1 MDYGSMARA
10 PTHGKSTLD
19 ARFSFAD
26 TGFVGGSE
34 GWHSQL
40 RFATGIADGEHYL
53 LRLFKKTGTAL
64 DEDLKRL
71 ITHGL
76 RRVRRVLSSRR
87 ARQLLVEIIEIVEDQ
102 DEIGILMVDPG
113 SPICGSSHRVRARES
128 RLLTPTGRKA
138 FWRNIVRVAEGLAL
152 CHDAGIVHG
161 AVSEHAIFS
170 HNDDKEDF
178 RLGGYEACVHLADG
192 DMGGAGHL
200 LRPSGT
206 VSFRRDWSDL
216 GQAASRILGVT
227 EDGGGPSLLSIE
239 RRMLNRLANP
249 PHYQLFDGNIV
260 LSELAEVVADLDR
273 SGSSAEGELVL
284 YPSAQVIQSDL
295 PALTSGTV
303 QADDRDAVLR
313 FVDEDLSGPSV
324 RTVVV
329 DQAYV
334 RVVTDLAA
342 YGVKVVDDCV
352 GMIENANK
360 RRPDDYIY
368 DATEVSHRL
377 HLARTRKG
385 AEERVRKLGPG
396 AKPWI
401 DTSGGS
407 RAAQRAD
414 DVPTWYALILLEA
427 FTWLREQF
435 RIYPVEVL
443 HPPSDGDTDLAWI
456 ASREDDA
463 RDIRRKM
470 MGLRPAYDAL
480 GRELKYDDGKP
491 NWTLSRL
498 DALAGDRERL
508 PELSY
513 EGTGGIVDGRL
524 AFTFATNEAVV
535 PGQTLYLRPRRDSGF
550 ERAIRRRLQNIVAAR
565 TNIELLRAID
575 DPAQI
580 ALDDV
585 LRDIAA
591 PGKTPPQDMDA
602 SKKTAWDAIVA
613 GKSINVVVGP
623 PGVGKTFLISHLV
636 RSILEKTPDARLL
649 VSAQNHETLIQ
660 MEDELKKTLAGGT
673 TIVVRVERTRLTD
686 EVSPL
691 RASSIG
697 LLQSVSAAGH
707 AAEGTMVNQRYQIK
721 QSLQPDA
728 SEAAI
733 AERVFRDTDNLLL
746 RSSDVTLATTSSHI
760 IEEMIADGDQFDW
773 VIVEEAARA
782 NGAELIGALL
792 LGNRRIM
799 VGDHNQLSPFDAAQR
814 QKFYDAERAE
824 ELLRGAKQQLET
836 ISDLPP
842 EIYEALD
849 TIKSNALLQKEVLA
863 TAARLEEPF
872 RSIAEREEQREK
884 DTGRSSTIVNTLL
897 EQSRMHPAIGD
908 LVSNTFYKK
917 NLVPSD
923 RAKRRALTVTSA
935 APHLAAPIVLLDFPP
950 LSLTKKRNFEVKVE
964 RSYRNEFEAHA
975 LIAALKGLRPVVGKD
990 GSRPT
995 LVILSPY
1002 AAQVKWL
1009 KRLLHQQV
1017 RKDKTLFG
1025 FASPRSNGE
1034 FIFTSDSFQGGE
1046 ADVVIASLTRNNVM
1060 VGSRAL
1066 GFVKSSQRMNVLL
1079 SRAKQKLVLATSQHF
1094 IRDVVEGI
1102 DPDGNKDE
1110 LEFLRRMLKELTTL
1124 AKTEYDLVRKDA
1136 PVVKVKGASIIT
1148 VDENGRFPA

>member
-1 MDYGSMARA
+1 MARG
-10 PTHGKSTLD
+10 PKLGKATLD
-19 ARFSFAD
+19 ARFTFAD
-26 TGFVGGSE
+26 TAFSSGVD

-40 RFATGIADGEHYL
+40 RFATGIADGEDYL
-53 LRLFKKTGTAL
+53 LRLFKKTGSAL

-76 RRVRRVLSSRR
+76 RRVRRILSSRR
-87 ARQLLVEIIEIVEDQ
+87 ARQLLVEVLEIVEDQ

-113 SPICGSSHRVRARES
+113 SPISGSLHRVRAREG
-128 RLLTPTGRKA
+128 RLLTTAGRKV
-138 FWRNIVRVAEGLAL
+138 FWRNILRVAEGLAL

-161 AVSEHAIFS
+161 AISEHAIFS
-170 HNDDKEDF
+170 HSDEKEDF
-178 RLGGYEACVHLADG
+178 RLGGYEACVHIADG

-206 VSFRRDWSDL
+206 VSFRQDWSDL
-216 GQAASRILGVT
+216 GQTASRILGLT
-227 EDGGGPSLLSIE
+227 EDGGGPSLLPIE

-249 PHYQLFDGNIV
+249 PHHQLFDGNIV
-260 LSELAEVVADLDR
+260 LSELTEIVADLER

-284 YPSAQVIQSDL
+284 YPSPQVIQSDL
-295 PALTSGTV
+295 PALTSGTI

-313 FVDEDLSGPSV
+313 FVEDDLSGPTV
-324 RTVVV
+324 RTVAV
-329 DQAYV
+329 DQAFV
-334 RVVTDLAA
+334 RVITDLAA

-360 RRPDDYIY
+360 RRPDDHIF
-368 DATEVSHRL
+368 DAVEVSHRVY
-377 HLARTRKG
+377 LARTRKS

-396 AKPWI
+396 AKQWI
-401 DTSGGS
+401 DASGNS
-407 RAAQRAD
+407 RAAQRPD
-414 DVPTWYALILLEA
+414 DIPTWYALILLEA

-456 ASREDDA
+456 ACREDDE

-480 GRELKYDDGKP
+480 GHELRYDDGKP

-513 EGTGGIVDGRL
+513 EGTGGIVEGRL
-524 AFTFATNEAVV
+524 TYTFATSEAVV

-575 DPAQI
+575 DPAQV
-580 ALDDV
+580 ALDDA

-591 PGKTPPQDMDA
+591 PGSTPPDDMDA
-602 SKKTAWDAIVA
+602 SKKSAWDAIVA
-613 GKSINVVVGP
+613 GRSINVVIGP

-636 RSILEKTPDARLL
+636 KSILGKTRDARLL

-660 MEDELKKTLAGGT
+660 MEDELKKTLAGGPE
-673 TIVVRVERTRLTD
+673 IVVRVDRTRPTD
-686 EVSPL
+686 EVTSL
-691 RASSIG
+691 RTSSIG
-697 LLQSVSAAGH
+697 LLQSVSVAGH
-707 AAEGTMVNQRYQIK
+707 AAEAAMVNQRHQIK
-721 QSLQPDA
+721 QALRPVDP
-728 SEAAI
+728 SETVVAD
-733 AERVFRDTDNLLL
+733 RVFRDTENLLL

-792 LGNRRIM
+792 LGNRRIV

-814 QKFYDAERAE
+814 QKFYDAERAS
-824 ELLRGAKQQLET
+824 ELLRGAKEQLET

-842 EIYEALD
+842 EVNEALD
-849 TIKSNALLQKEVLA
+849 TIKSNELLLKEVLA

-884 DTGRSSTIVNTLL
+884 DSRRPSTIVNTLL

-908 LVSNTFYKK
+908 LVSNTFY
-917 NLVPSD
+917 NRRLVPSD
-923 RAKRRALTVTSA
+923 RVKRRALTVTST

-950 LSLTKKRNFEVKVE
+950 LSVTKRRNFETKVK
-964 RSYRNEFEAHA
+964 RSYRNDLEAQL
-975 LIAALKGLRPVVGKD
+975 LIAALKGLQAVVGGD
-990 GSRPT
+990 GRRPT

-1002 AAQVKWL
+1002 LAQVNWFKH
-1009 KRLLHQQV
+1009 LLNQ
-1017 RKDKTLFG
+1017 RIKKDKTLFG

-1046 ADVVIASLTRNNVM
+1046 ADVVAASLTRNNVM

-1066 GFVKSSQRMNVLL
+1066 GFVKSPQRMNVLL
-1079 SRAKQKLVLATSQHF
+1079 SRAKQKLVLATSQDF
-1094 IRDVVEGI
+1094 IRDVVDGI

-1110 LEFLRRMLKELTTL
+1110 LEFLRKMLKEFATL
-1124 AKTEYDLVRKDA
+1124 AGTDYDLIRKDGTTG
-1136 PVVKVKGASIIT
+1136 KVKGASIIT

>member
-1 MDYGSMARA
+1 MARL

-19 ARFSFAD
+19 ERFEFAD
-26 TGFVGGSE
+26 AAFAGGIE
-34 GWHSQL
+34 GWTSQL

-71 ITHGL
+71 MTHGL
-76 RRVRRVLSSRR
+76 RRVRRVLSSRH
-87 ARQLLVEIIEIVEDQ
+87 ARQLLVEVLEIVEDQ
-102 DEIGILMVDPG
+102 HEIGILMVDPG

-128 RLLTPTGRKA
+128 RLLTTTGRKA

-170 HNDDKEDF
+170 HSDEKEDF
-178 RLGGYEACVHLADG
+178 RLGGYEACVHIADG

-216 GQAASRILGVT
+216 GQTASRILGLT

-239 RRMLNRLANP
+239 RRMLNRLADP
-249 PHYQLFDGNIV
+249 PHYQLFDGSIV

-273 SGSSAEGELVL
+273 SGSSGEGELIL
-284 YPSAQVIQSDL
+284 YPSPQVTQSDL
-295 PALTSGTV
+295 AALTSGTIP
-303 QADDRDAVLR
+303 ADDRDAVLR
-313 FVDEDLSGPSV
+313 FVEEDLSGPTV
-324 RTVVV
+324 RTVAV
-329 DQAYV
+329 DQAFV

-342 YGVKVVDDCV
+342 YGVKVVEDCV

-368 DATEVSHRL
+368 DAVEVRHRI
-377 HLARTRKG
+377 HLARTRRS
-385 AEERVRKLGPG
+385 AEERVRRLGPG

-401 DTSGGS
+401 DANGAIRAS
-407 RAAQRAD
+407 RSVD
-414 DVPTWYALILLEA
+414 EIPTWYALILLEA

-443 HPPSDGDTDLAWI
+443 QPPSDGDTDLAWI
-456 ASREDDA
+456 ASREDTD
-463 RDIRRKM
+463 RDMRRKL
-470 MGLRPAYDAL
+470 MGLRSAYDAL

-491 NWTLSRL
+491 NWTLSRA
-498 DALAGDRERL
+498 DTLAGDRERL
-508 PELSY
+508 PELSF
-513 EGTGGIVDGRL
+513 EGTGGVVDGRL
-524 AFTFATNEAVV
+524 AFTFATSEAVV
-535 PGQTLYLRPRRDSGF
+535 PGQILFLRPRRDSGF

-575 DPAQI
+575 DPAQV
-580 ALDDV
+580 ALDHV

-591 PGKTPPQDMDA
+591 PGAAPPDEMDA
-602 SKKTAWDAIVA
+602 SKKVAWDAIA
-613 GKSINVVVGP
+613 SGKSINVVVGP

-636 RSILEKTPDARLL
+636 KSILEKTPDARLL

-660 MEDELKKTLAGGT
+660 MEDELKKTLASGT
-673 TIVVRVERTRLTD
+673 TIVVRVERTRSTD
-686 EVSPL
+686 EVSSL
-691 RASSIG
+691 RASSVN
-697 LLQSVSAAGH
+697 LLRSVSAVDH
-707 AAEGTMVNQRYQIK
+707 AAEGMMVNQRYQIK
-721 QSLQPDA
+721 QALRPVDP
-728 SEAAI
+728 SEATI

-799 VGDHNQLSPFDAAQR
+799 VGDHNQLSPFDAGQR
-814 QKFYDAERAE
+814 QKFYDPERAA
-824 ELLRGAKQQLET
+824 ELLRDAKEQLDT

-842 EIYEALD
+842 EVNEALD
-849 TIKSNALLQKEVLA
+849 TIKSNELLTREVLA

-872 RSIAEREEQREK
+872 RSIAEREVQREK
-884 DTGRSSTIVNTLL
+884 DTGRPSAIVNTLL

-908 LVSNTFYKK
+908 LVSNTFYDKK
-917 NLVPSD
+917 LIPSE
-923 RAKRRALTVTSA
+923 RVKRRTLTIVSTV
-935 APHLAAPIVLLDFPP
+935 PHLASPIVLLDFPP
-950 LSLTKKRNFEVKVE
+950 LSMAKRAYLEKRVK
-964 RSYRNEFEAHA
+964 RSYRNELEAQA
-975 LIAALKGLRPVVGKD
+975 LIAALKGLRPVVGAD
-990 GSRPT
+990 GRRPT

-1002 AAQVKWL
+1002 LAQVNWFKH
-1009 KRLLHQQV
+1009 LLNQQV
-1017 RKDKTLFG
+1017 KKDKTLFG
-1025 FASPRSNGE
+1025 FASPRGNGE
-1034 FIFTSDSFQGGE
+1034 FIYTSDSFQGGE
-1046 ADVVIASLTRNNVM
+1046 ADVVAASLTRNNVM

-1066 GFVKSSQRMNVLL
+1066 GFVKNPQRMNVLL
-1079 SRAKQKLVLATSQHF
+1079 SRAKQKLVLATSQRF
-1094 IRDVVEGI
+1094 IREVVEGI
-1102 DPDGNKDE
+1102 DPDGKKDE
-1110 LEFLRRMLKELTTL
+1110 LEFLRKMLKELSTL
-1124 AKTEYDLVRKDA
+1124 AGTDYELVGKDA
-1136 PVVKVKGASIIT
+1136 STVKVKGASVIMI
-1148 VDENGRFPA
+1148 DENGRFPA

>member
-1 MDYGSMARA
+1 MART
-10 PTHGKSTLD
+10 PTHAKSTLD

-26 TGFVGGSE
+26 TGFLGGIE

-40 RFATGIADGEHYL
+40 RHATGIVDGEHYL

-71 ITHGL
+71 IMHGL
-76 RRVRRVLSSRR
+76 RRVRRVLSSRH
-87 ARQLLVEIIEIVEDQ
+87 ARQLLVDVLEIVEDQ
-102 DEIGILMVDPG
+102 DELGILMVDPG

-128 RLLTPTGRKA
+128 RMLTTTGRKV
-138 FWRNIVRVAEGLAL
+138 FWRNMLRVAEGLSL

-161 AVSEHAIFS
+161 AISEHAIFS
-170 HNDDKEDF
+170 HSDEKEDF
-178 RLGGYEACVHLADG
+178 RLGGYEACVHIADG
-192 DMGGAGHL
+192 DIGGAGHL

-216 GQAASRILGVT
+216 GQAASRILGLI

-249 PHYQLFDGNIV
+249 PHYQLFDGSIV

-273 SGSSAEGELVL
+273 SGSSAEGELIL
-284 YPSAQVIQSDL
+284 YPSPQVTQSDL
-295 PALTSGTV
+295 AALASGTV

-313 FVDEDLSGPSV
+313 FVEEDLGGPTV

-329 DQAYV
+329 DQAFV

-368 DATEVSHRL
+368 DAVEVRHRI
-377 HLARTRKG
+377 HLARTRKS
-385 AEERVRKLGPG
+385 AEERVRRLGPG

-401 DTSGGS
+401 DANGETCAGRS
-407 RAAQRAD
+407 AD
-414 DVPTWYALILLEA
+414 DIPTWYALILLEA

-443 HPPSDGDTDLAWI
+443 HPPSDGDADLAWI
-456 ASREDDA
+456 ASREDGD
-463 RDIRRKM
+463 RDIRRKL

-480 GRELKYDDGKP
+480 GRELKFDDGKP
-491 NWTLSRL
+491 NWILSRA
-498 DALAGDRERL
+498 DSLAGDRERL

-513 EGTGGIVDGRL
+513 EGTGGVVDGHL
-524 AFTFATNEAVV
+524 AFTFATSEAVV
-535 PGQTLYLRPRRDSGF
+535 PGQTLFLRSRRDSGF

-575 DPAQI
+575 DPAQV

-591 PGKTPPQDMDA
+591 PGAAPPDDMDA
-602 SKKTAWDAIVA
+602 SKKVAWDAIA
-613 GKSINVVVGP
+613 SGRSINVVVGP

-660 MEDELKKTLAGGT
+660 MEDELKTTLASGT
-673 TIVVRVERTRLTD
+673 TIVVRVERTRSTD
-686 EVSPL
+686 EISSL
-691 RASSIG
+691 RASSVN
-697 LLQSVSAAGH
+697 LLQSISAADH
-707 AAEGTMVNQRYQIK
+707 AAESMMVNQRYQIK
-721 QSLQPDA
+721 QALRPVDA
-728 SEAAI
+728 SEATI

-799 VGDHNQLSPFDAAQR
+799 VGDHNQLSPFDATQR
-814 QKFYDAERAE
+814 QKFYDPGRAA
-824 ELLRGAKQQLET
+824 ELLRDAKEQLDT

-842 EIYEALD
+842 EVNEALD
-849 TIKSNALLQKEVLA
+849 SIKSNELLMREVLA

-872 RSIAEREEQREK
+872 RSIAEREVQREK
-884 DTGRSSTIVNTLL
+884 DTGRPSAIVNILL

-908 LVSNTFYKK
+908 LVSNTFYDKK
-917 NLVPSD
+917 LVPSD
-923 RAKRRALTVTSA
+923 RVKRRTLTVTSTV
-935 APHLAAPIVLLDFPP
+935 PYLASPIVLLDFPP
-950 LSLTKKRNFEVKVE
+950 LSMAKRPYFEKKVK
-964 RSYRNEFEAHA
+964 RSYRNELEAQA
-975 LIAALKGLRPVVGKD
+975 LIAVLKGLRPVVGAD
-990 GSRPT
+990 GRRPT

-1002 AAQVKWL
+1002 LAQVNWL
-1009 KRLLHQQV
+1009 KHLLNQHV
-1017 RKDKTLFG
+1017 KKDKTLFG

-1034 FIFTSDSFQGGE
+1034 FVFTSDSFQGGE
-1046 ADVVIASLTRNNVM
+1046 ADVVAASLTRNNVM

-1066 GFVKSSQRMNVLL
+1066 GFVKNPQRMNVLL
-1079 SRAKQKLVLATSQHF
+1079 SRAKQKLVLATSQRF
-1094 IRDVVEGI
+1094 IREVVEGI
-1102 DPDGNKDE
+1102 DPDGKKDE
-1110 LEFLRRMLKELTTL
+1110 LEFLRKMLKELATL
-1124 AKTEYDLVRKDA
+1124 AGNDYELVE
-1136 PVVKVKGASIIT
+1136 KGASIVKVRGASIVT

>member
-1 MDYGSMARA
+1 MARVS
-10 PTHGKSTLD
+10 THSKSTLD

-26 TGFVGGSE
+26 TAFPGGTE

-53 LRLFKKTGTAL
+53 LRLFKRTGTAI

-71 ITHGL
+71 ITGGL

-87 ARQLLVEIIEIVEDQ
+87 ARHLLVEVLEIVEDQ
-102 DEIGILMVDPG
+102 NEIGILMVDPG

-128 RLLTPTGRKA
+128 RLLTTTGRKA
-138 FWRNIVRVAEGLAL
+138 FWRNIVRVAEGLDL

-170 HNDDKEDF
+170 QSDDKEDF
-178 RLGGYEACVHLADG
+178 RLGGYEACVHIADG

-200 LRPSGT
+200 LRSSAT
-206 VSFRRDWSDL
+206 VSFRQDWSDL
-216 GQAASRILGVT
+216 GRAASRILGLT

-260 LSELAEVVADLDR
+260 LSELAEVVADLNR

-284 YPSAQVIQSDL
+284 YPSPQVTQSDL

-303 QADDRDAVLR
+303 EADDRDAVLR
-313 FVDEDLSGPSV
+313 FVEEDLSGPTV

-329 DQAYV
+329 DQAFV

-368 DATEVSHRL
+368 DAVEVPHRL
-377 HLARTRKG
+377 HLARTRKS

-401 DTSGGS
+401 ADSGDS
-407 RAAQRAD
+407 RAVHQAD
-414 DVPTWYALILLEA
+414 DIPIWYALILLEA

-435 RIYPVEVL
+435 RIYPIEVL
-443 HPPSDGDTDLAWI
+443 HPPSDGDADLAWI
-456 ASREDDA
+456 ASREDDE
-463 RDIRRKM
+463 RDIRRET

-480 GRELKYDDGKP
+480 SRELKYDDGRP
-491 NWTLSRL
+491 NWTLSRV
-498 DALAGDRERL
+498 DTLAGGSERF

-513 EGTGGIVDGRL
+513 EGTGVVVDGRL
-524 AFTFATNEAVV
+524 AFTFATSEAVV
-535 PGQTLYLRPRRDSGF
+535 PGQTLYLRPRRDNGF
-550 ERAIRRRLQNIVAAR
+550 ERAIRRRLQNIVVAR
-565 TNIELLRAID
+565 KNIELLRAID
-575 DPAQI
+575 DPAQV

-591 PGKTPPQDMDA
+591 PGAAPTDMDA
-602 SKKTAWDAIVA
+602 SKKVTWDAIVA

-636 RSILEKTPDARLL
+636 KSILEKTPDARLL

-660 MEDELKKTLAGGT
+660 MEDVLKKTLAAGT
-673 TIVVRVERTRLTD
+673 TIVVRVARTRSTD
-686 EVSPL
+686 EISSL
-691 RASSIG
+691 RENSVK
-697 LLQSVSAAGH
+697 LLRSVSAAGH
-707 AAEGTMVNQRYQIK
+707 VAEGVMVNQRYQIS
-721 QSLQPDA
+721 QALQPVDA
-728 SEAAI
+728 SETTV

-746 RSSDVTLATTSSHI
+746 RSSDVTLATTSSPI

-773 VIVEEAARA
+773 VVVEEAARA

-799 VGDHNQLSPFDAAQR
+799 VGDHNQLSPFDAVQR
-814 QKFYDAERAE
+814 QKLYDTERAA
-824 ELLRGAKQQLET
+824 ELLRDAKAQLET

-842 EIYEALD
+842 EVEAALD
-849 TIKSNALLQKEVLA
+849 AIKSNELLMKEVLA

-872 RSIAEREEQREK
+872 RSIVEREVERER
-884 DTGRSSTIVNTLL
+884 DMGRPSAIVNTLL
-897 EQSRMHPAIGD
+897 EQSRMHPAIGE
-908 LVSNTFYKK
+908 LVSNTFYDKK
-917 NLVPSD
+917 LVPSD
-923 RAKRRALTVTSA
+923 RVKGRALTVTSI
-935 APHLAAPIVLLDFPP
+935 APYLAAPIVLLDFPP
-950 LSLTKKRNFEVKVE
+950 LSMTKRRNFETKVK
-964 RSYRNEFEAHA
+964 RSYRNELEAEA
-975 LIAALKGLRPVVGKD
+975 LITALKGLRPVVGED
-990 GSRPT
+990 GRRPT

-1002 AAQVKWL
+1002 LAQVNWF
-1009 KRLLHQQV
+1009 KRLLNQQIG
-1017 RKDKTLFG
+1017 KDKTLLG

-1034 FIFTSDSFQGGE
+1034 FVFTSDSFQGGE
-1046 ADVVIASLTRNNVM
+1046 ADVVVASLTRNNVM

-1066 GFVKSSQRMNVLL
+1066 GFVKSPQRMNVLL
-1079 SRAKQKLVLATSQHF
+1079 SRARQKLVVATSRRF
-1094 IRDVVEGI
+1094 IREVVEGI
-1102 DPDGNKDE
+1102 DPDGRNDE
-1110 LEFLRRMLKELTTL
+1110 LQFLRKMLKELVRL
-1124 AKTEYDLVRKDA
+1124 AGADFERVG
-1136 PVVKVKGASIIT
+1136 KGASIVP